1 MLAVLVAYLIL
12 HFNKYIQPFD
22 TLMPIIYNSSLTIS
36 ATLLGFLLTILTIIN
51 SINTKRMIFVRQ
63 RGKYGALIGYLTNAI
78 LSNLIVVSFCFLLFF
93 IKREEVNATALMW
106 IDYVFIFLTFYNV
119 LLTIRFAYLF
129 VRLLT
134 QDEE

>member
-1 MLAVLVAYLIL
+1 MAALVAYLIF
-12 HFNKYIQPFD
+12 HFSKYIQPFD
-22 TLMPIIYNSSLTIS
+22 TLIPIIYNSSLTIS

-51 SINTKRMIFVRQ
+51 SINTKRMILVRQ
-63 RGKYGALIGYLTNAI
+63 RGKYGMLIGYLTKAI
-78 LSNLIVVSFCFLLFF
+78 LSNIIIVSFCFLLFF
-93 IKREEVNATALMW
+93 IKRDEVNANALMW

-134 QDEE
+134 EDE